1 MAKKKEVE
9 VISKEEILSELTE
22 REKFCLWGYIATRK
36 SDPNA
41 YVKAYKYAQQTPK
54 MQTEEVAEKKA
65 AVWFRSLPVK
75 TFIEL
80 YGEQEQQPAINAR
93 KEEKESS
100 VEEDLIE
107 ELNQLKDNTT
117 DAETKI
123 KVIKEIVNIRH
134 KNRDKMKD
142 DTKVTRFYLPKD
154 HDCKKC
160 PLYKTEEI
168 KINKIIL

>member
-22 REKFCLWGYIATRK
+22 REKFCLWGYLATRK
-36 SDPNA
+36 SDSNA

-142 DTKVTRFYLPKD
+142 DTKITRFYLPKD
-154 HDCKKC
+154 HDCKRC

>member
-1 MAKKKEVE
+1 MAKKKVNEE
-9 VISKEEILSELTE
+9 QKTEEILSELTE
-22 REKFCLWGYIATRK
+22 REKFCLWGYLATRK
-36 SDPNA
+36 KDTEA
-41 YVKAYKYAQQTPK
+41 YLKAYKYAQPVLKVQS
-54 MQTEEVAEKKA
+54 EEVVAKKA

-75 TFIEL
+75 TFIDL
-80 YGEQEQQPAINAR
+80 YGEETQQPVAKPS
-93 KEEKESS
+93 KEVKDSS
-100 VEEDLIE
+100 VEEELIE

-168 KINKIIL
+168 KINKTIL